1 MLGPEGER
9 DPTQAA
15 LDQVLA
21 TSTAE
26 LLLLVLFYCH
36 SVGLDMNTD

>member
-21 TSTAE
+21 TAE